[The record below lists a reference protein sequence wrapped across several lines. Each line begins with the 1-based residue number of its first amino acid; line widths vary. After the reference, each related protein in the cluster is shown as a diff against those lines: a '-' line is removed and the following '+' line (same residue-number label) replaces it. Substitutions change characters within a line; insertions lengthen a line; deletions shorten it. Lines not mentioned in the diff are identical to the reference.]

1 MPITNGTSLH
11 TFVETLRQ
19 SVNDG
24 LAESISPDWTVVLGE
39 ENATQPAASEN
50 QLVFA
55 LSISGSIRGE
65 AAILMQK
72 PSLLL
77 LGQKLLKQDVAPNGE
92 LTSEQQQIVE
102 GFLQHVIVVTQ
113 ATLGRQFHEI
123 KLQLLKS
130 PVPTSPGTT
139 VPLLARQENNEI
151 ALFLH
156 ISKDLAESLAIS
168 NARAV
173 GTKLAYSGNNLALLL
188 GIDLNLTLQFGKSS
202 LKLVEILELPTGSVI
217 EVDRQV
223 QEPVELLLGER
234 VIAKGEVV
242 VMDGNYGLRI
252 TEVPAFAAD

>member
-1 MPITNGTSLH
+1 M
-11 TFVETLRQ
+11 VE
-19 SVNDG
+19 SG
-24 LAESISPDWTVVLGE
+24 LQVVVVQFDPL
-39 ENATQPAASEN
+39 AADPHQRGLEPGQFG
-50 QLVFA
+50 QLP
-55 LSISGSIRGE
+55 GR
-65 AAILMQK
+65 
-72 PSLLL
+72 
-77 LGQKLLKQDVAPNGE
+77 QDVVPDGE
-92 LTSEQQQIVE
+92 LTSEQQQMVE

-113 ATLGRQFHEI
+113 ATLGRQFHGI
-123 KLQLLKS
+123 KLQLVKS
-130 PVPTSPGTT
+130 HVPTSPGTT
-139 VPLLARQENNEI
+139 VPLLARQEHSEI
-151 ALFLH
+151 ALLLH
-156 ISKDLAESLAIS
+156 ISKDLAESLALS
-168 NARAV
+168 NESAV